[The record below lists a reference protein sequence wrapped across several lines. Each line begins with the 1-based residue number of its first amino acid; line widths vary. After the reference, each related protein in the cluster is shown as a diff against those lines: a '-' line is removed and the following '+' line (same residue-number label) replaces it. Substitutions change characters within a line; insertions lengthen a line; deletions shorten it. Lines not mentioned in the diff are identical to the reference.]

1 VSPGYNRSSINR
13 SSNKRSNKNS
23 CSSSFNKNDK
33 NRNSKENLN
42 NPPINEHILT
52 TFWEKSS
59 LENKV
64 RFCNIL
70 FDDICNK
77 DYKNG
82 YERITDE
89 EKKAN
94 NVGGMSN
101 MLDNDENFAKC
112 NVKLLEC
119 LQGSSSHNIYRR
131 RMLMWHLMKMNEKR
145 GEGGVWEEAF
155 FKNLFLMKHS
165 ETLAEELRAAV
176 KNREREKEENEKRR
190 NDDIIEKDRVVS
202 RLKAKLE
209 QMENLWVTERDR
221 ARRLDV
227 QNAIDASKIQE
238 MDKKMQEIIQLNK
251 QLERK
256 EKNRIKE
263 LKQMR
268 VKLVELEQANK
279 NKHGISPSLR
289 MIVKAVM
296 QSESEDL
303 EK

>member
-1 VSPGYNRSSINR
+1 
-13 SSNKRSNKNS
+13 
-23 CSSSFNKNDK
+23 
-33 NRNSKENLN
+33 
-42 NPPINEHILT
+42 
-52 TFWEKSS
+52 
-59 LENKV
+59 
-64 RFCNIL
+64 
-70 FDDICNK
+70 
-77 DYKNG
+77 
-82 YERITDE
+82 
-89 EKKAN
+89 
-94 NVGGMSN
+94 
-101 MLDNDENFAKC
+101 
-112 NVKLLEC
+112 
-119 LQGSSSHNIYRR
+119 
-131 RMLMWHLMKMNEKR
+131 MKMNEKR

-165 ETLAEELRAAV
+165 ETLAEELHAAV

-263 LKQMR
+263 LEQMR